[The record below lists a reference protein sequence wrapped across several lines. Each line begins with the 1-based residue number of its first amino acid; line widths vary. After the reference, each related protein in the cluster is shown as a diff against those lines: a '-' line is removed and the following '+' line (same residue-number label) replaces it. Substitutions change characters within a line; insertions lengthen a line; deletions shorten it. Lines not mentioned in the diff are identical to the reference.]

1 MTLLRFFREFGRERR
16 GSAAIEYAFWLAALS
31 APIFA
36 AADIGYYGY
45 QVIQTHNAAQMA
57 VQAAF
62 AKCAP
67 VAVQTFPATKYC
79 GANGDDLN
87 TAIANGEH
95 GSSLGTTVTMN
106 TGSEEFMCVDAS
118 GKLKDVSSQDGVITT
133 KTTGGVTDVDTGG
146 ADTVAKMP
154 SPPDCTSIVAS
165 STMEPGDYVFVTVTH
180 KFHPLFK
187 GLSIVNLLGGST
199 VTITQTDYTRLE

>member
-1 MTLLRFFREFGRERR
+1 MTALSFLRRYRHDRG
-16 GSAAIEYAFWLAALS
+16 GSAAVEYVFWLAALS
-31 APIFA
+31 APTFG

-45 QVIQTHNAAQMA
+45 QVVQTHNAAQMA

-87 TAIANGEH
+87 TAISNGEH
-95 GSSLGTTVTMN
+95 SSSLGTTVTMN
-106 TGSEEFMCVDAS
+106 TGSEEFMCVDS
-118 GKLKDVSSQDGVITT
+118 TGKLKDVSAKDGVIAT
-133 KTTGGVTDVDTGG
+133 KTTGGVTDVDTAGT
-146 ADTVAKMP
+146 DTVATMP
-154 SPPDCTSIVAS
+154 SPANCSSINAG
-165 STMEPGDYVFVTVTH
+165 STAEPGDYVFITIQH

-187 GLSIVNLLGGST
+187 GLSVVNLLGGSA
-199 VTITQTDYTRLE
+199 VTITQTVYTRLE